1 MCLLSITGNYCHTKG
16 ITTDVLISFETCTN
30 CFVQTKKGMLD
41 KGSYNNLEYPYDIN
55 NVYINE
61 YGDWYYFDISNSSK
75 DIRKLRHD

>member
-1 MCLLSITGNYCHTKG
+1 MHNFFSSK
-16 ITTDVLISFETCTN
+16 
-30 CFVQTKKGMLD
+30 KKGMLD

-75 DIRKLRHD
+75 DIRKLRPD

>member
-1 MCLLSITGNYCHTKG
+1 MKNAQFFFFK
-16 ITTDVLISFETCTN
+16 
-30 CFVQTKKGMLD
+30 KKGMLD

-75 DIRKLRHD
+75 DIRKLRPD